1 MPSRFVSLTVTPGV
15 DCKVI
20 LPPCS
25 ALTLSN
31 AALAAQP
38 KSAAFG
44 RCVLE
49 CDLAT
54 HSFVVC
60 SLLTTGVR
68 QAAPEITITND
79 PDEPAWFFL
88 KASGPHSFHSR
99 LGGASDMIEVLL
111 PSGDEALGF
120 EAPSDADSEEFIEYM
135 QARQARKPPSRAAP
149 TKAAAKPSS
158 RGRGAAGRRSFS
170 RPALALLPM
179 ALALG
184 LVSALA
190 LLPPVAPFPMPASSA
205 SRPLLRSR
213 LGARTATQLT
223 AAAGSAPSPT
233 PPPPPAS
240 VGRLRRLSTAS
251 KVSVASVLLSTFLNL
266 LGFTLTLP
274 VNVAL
279 REHFELQ
286 MGASFGSLSSAYPLG
301 TFGALFLWPRLSDR
315 VGRRPSWAIYSR
327 APISVFLACRFLT
340 GCCAGAGPALLADI
354 GCATGQ
360 LPRFMAWRDAAT
372 KLALLAGP
380 RLEGKAAPADGIV
393 ACPLGTRLVAAVA
406 TVCAVSALYNCG
418 SATYAAFFGPLAQD
432 LLGLGIGGIGRAYTA
447 LACLSFAVSAGGS
460 ARVQGTIGTVATCAL
475 GLAAVGA
482 SLLLM
487 GAATLAAAPRPSLVF
502 WAGAALYQLGT
513 PLYAPTVPTM
523 LLQCVP
529 RHRRGAVM
537 GLDEAINTAQVAA
550 CRLVR
555 LCRCV
560 RV

>member
-99 LGGASDMIEVLL
+99 LGGPSDMIEVLL

-120 EAPSDADSEEFIEYM
+120 EAPSDPDSEEFID
-135 QARQARKPPSRAAP
+135 
-149 TKAAAKPSS
+149 
-158 RGRGAAGRRSFS
+158 FS